1 VAAKRIKLADKGGQ
15 PGPSD
20 EPAKE
25 VTKLR
30 RLSPTALIEA
40 ELSSEP
46 VLGLYL
52 HVAYMCVMSTFVR
65 DVGHGEITPN
75 LIGVLVLIKH
85 FPGIS
90 QANLARLSNI
100 ERATVGMTIT
110 RGITAGFVRRD
121 DASHDARSYALHL
134 TPRGQEMLKQLR
146 QRIPPHEKAVGANLT
161 VEERIQLRRLLD
173 KLVYG

>member
-1 VAAKRIKLADKGGQ
+1 VATKRTKLANKRGQ
-15 PGPSD
+15 IGPSA
-20 EPAKE
+20 EHAE
-25 VTKLR
+25 QITKLR

-52 HVAYMCVMSTFVR
+52 HVAYMCVMSSFVR
-65 DVGHGEITPN
+65 DVGQGEITPN
-75 LIGVLVLIKH
+75 LIGALVLLKH

-90 QANLARLSNI
+90 QANLARLTNI
-100 ERATVGMTIT
+100 ERVTVGVTIN
-110 RGITAGFVRRD
+110 RGIAAGFVRRD

-146 QRIPPHEKAVGANLT
+146 QRIPPHEKAVGSNLNAD
-161 VEERIQLRRLLD
+161 ERIQLRQLLD

>member
-1 VAAKRIKLADKGGQ
+1 MAAKRTKLADRRGQ
-15 PGPSD
+15 LGPSA
-20 EPAKE
+20 EHAE
-25 VTKLR
+25 QITKLR

-75 LIGVLVLIKH
+75 LIGVLVLLKH

-100 ERATVGMTIT
+100 ERVTVGVTIT
-110 RGITAGFVRRD
+110 RGIAAGFVRRD

-146 QRIPPHEKAVGANLT
+146 QRIPPHEKAVGSNLNAD
-161 VEERIQLRRLLD
+161 ERIQLRQLLD